1 MELRSGKV
9 PSKNMEN
16 IPLSGIKY
24 FRSPF
29 RKQEHTPSSRLVL
42 RKLLPRI
49 GRNISLQRDPVL
61 KKPLPRIGR
70 NTSSPAGSNLKETPS
85 KNRKEHIPHSRFSL
99 EEAPSKNM
107 K

>member
-1 MELRSGKV
+1 MK
-9 PSKNMEN
+9 N
-16 IPLSGIKY
+16 IPLSWIKY

-29 RKQEHTPSSRLVL
+29 RKQEHTPYLRLSL
-42 RKLLPRI
+42 EETPSKNRKEHIPPI
-49 GRNISLQRDPVL
+49 P
-61 KKPLPRIGR
+61 
-70 NTSSPAGSNLKETPS
+70 PAGSNLKETPS